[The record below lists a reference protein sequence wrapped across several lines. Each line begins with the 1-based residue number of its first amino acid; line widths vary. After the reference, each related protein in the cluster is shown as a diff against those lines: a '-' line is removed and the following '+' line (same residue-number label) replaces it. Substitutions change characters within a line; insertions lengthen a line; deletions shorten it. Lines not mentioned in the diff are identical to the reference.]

1 MDIDDVITSQVDG
14 AGERCAVCGK
24 SVAGGGGYTRIQH
37 EKAMVSLCCPLCLKT
52 FQENPEDF
60 ARRQATRTEVH
71 EIFDLR
77 RRWGLDRGSDRE

>member
-71 EIFDLR
+71 EIFDLLR
-77 RRWGLDRGSDRE
+77 PKSASK